1 MSFSRGSS
9 WPWDRTWVSC
19 IGMWILYQVA
29 TREAHCF
36 VYYISNWQN
45 ILLYI
50 SFCFMFTQPNI
61 LELSVNIFILR
72 VTSCCIIYHCRHI
85 PYYGQ
90 PFSWWACS
98 LPLCM
103 FSVALSCLF
112 ATPWTVS
119 LPGSSVH
126 GIFQARI
133 LECHILL
140 QGIFLTQ
147 GSNLCLL
154 RLLHWQADSLPLT
167 DSLPLYFLVTWE
179 ALPISRKI
187 I

>member
-1 MSFSRGSS
+1 M
-9 WPWDRTWVSC
+9 PY
-19 IGMWILYQVA
+19 L
-29 TREAHCF
+29 
-36 VYYISNWQN
+36 
-45 ILLYI
+45 

-61 LELSVNIFILR
+61 LELCVNIFILR
-72 VTSCCIIYHCRHI
+72 VTNCCVIYHCRHV

-103 FSVALSCLF
+103 FSVALSCFF
-112 ATPWTVS
+112 ATPWTVN

-126 GIFQARI
+126 GILQARI

-147 GSNLCLL
+147 GSNLFLL
-154 RLLHWQADSLPLT
+154 HLLHWQADSLPLMA
-167 DSLPLYFLVTWE
+167 SLPLYFLVTWE
-179 ALPISRKI
+179 AFPTSRNI